1 MLTTMRTKI
10 IHYVCLLV
18 AVLLSASCVYDK
30 DTDGASVSNGKVQV
44 KFTIAM
50 DPETRGSRAGTWGDT
65 GEYEKEALNRYEN
78 TIEPGKLQVALYTD
92 KGELIGEVGNISYIR
107 HTDDDSYYDVVG
119 DLPQGI
125 AEGPMTCKILVLAN
139 YDTPATLTD
148 KKLDGSGN
156 IEFAYDY
163 ESLKAKT
170 KYIPM
175 WGIHTVQLDIKAGT
189 RSDAGNIDMIR
200 AMAKVRVKFSGDVLN
215 DYTVKSVTLSHSR
228 SNGYIDPTGFAT
240 VGETTG
246 LDRDKCFHENTD
258 GEEKTNL
265 SFIKTDDEGYIIYV
279 PEYKASAGTK
289 PTIDLTL
296 KDNKT
301 ETEQDYHLY
310 FRGYENGAPTGDFVN
325 IVRNTIFEYNI
336 TAVGKLQVNFQ
347 VLPWNLVSSEIGWN
361 VDAEMYAWKYPM
373 TDENKTD
380 ATKGDS
386 EAGYCLVNYPG
397 YDDSRDTHDRLKA
410 DYGSSGA
417 AYYFV
422 VNAPEGA
429 VWKAELS
436 NPELFTFNTIS
447 KWTDENNVMRYCASA
462 GIVRHNE
469 KGAPIPYQIKV
480 EARKSWFTPASVT
493 DFSAPLTT
501 EGQTWENI
509 YGGVTTGPYTDL
521 TIKVSLDGTH
531 YYNIPIN
538 PVVSGQGFKTYYTDK
553 RRFAGGNDYYIR
565 IWQLKARKD
574 MMYDEMNE
582 LNTANSTYNRK

>member
-1 MLTTMRTKI
+1 MRTKI

-65 GEYEKEALNRYEN
+65 GEYETEALNRYEN

-175 WGIHTVQLDIKAGT
+175 WGIHTVSLDIKAGT
-189 RSDAGNIDMIR
+189 RSDAGNIDMLR

-310 FRGYENGAPTGDFVN
+310 FRGYENGAPTSNFVN

-336 TAVGKLQVNFQ
+336 TAVNRLKIEFC
-347 VLPWNLVSSEIGWN
+347 VLPWNLVETNIGWD
-361 VDAEMYAWKYPM
+361 VKAEMLAWGSN
-373 TDENKTD
+373 TTD
-380 ATKGDS
+380 ATEEGGGDA
-386 EAGYCLVNYPG
+386 EGVFCVVNYPR
-397 YDDSRDTHDRLKA
+397 YANSKHTATEDAR
-410 DYGSSGA
+410 SGA
-417 AYYFV
+417 AYSLKIT
-422 VNAPEGA
+422 APEGA
-429 VWKAELS
+429 VWKAYLS
-436 NPELFTFNTIS
+436 NPNDFQFNYGTYN
-447 KWTDENNVMRYCASA
+447 DAYGVRRHCAST
-462 GIVRHNE
+462 GIARNE
-469 KGAPIPYQIKV
+469 PYQIKV
-480 EARKSWFTPASVT
+480 EAKNAWRSAWEASDYPSSENPYWVGKNESDKGAKRSGPVT
-493 DFSAPLTT
+493 DLYIT
-501 EGQTWENI
+501 
-509 YGGVTTGPYTDL
+509 
-521 TIKVSLDGTH
+521 VSLDGVH
-531 YYNIPIN
+531 YYRVKIN
-538 PVVSGQGFKTYYTDK
+538 PKEAIKDNSKTWYYDGC
-553 RRFAGGNDYYIR
+553 RFAGSETEIR
-565 IWQLKARKD
+565 IWQVKAL
-574 MMYDEMNE
+574 
-582 LNTANSTYNRK
+582 LNKNFQTLVGYNTDNTFFNKNKK